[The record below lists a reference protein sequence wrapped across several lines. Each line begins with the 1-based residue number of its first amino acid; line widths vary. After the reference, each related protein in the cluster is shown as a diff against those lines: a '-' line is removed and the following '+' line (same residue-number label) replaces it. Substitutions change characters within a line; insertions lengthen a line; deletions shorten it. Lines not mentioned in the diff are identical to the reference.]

1 MENTE
6 PRNPMHNT
14 CFGQI
19 NEEGLLTS
27 TMMSTRSDTAN
38 SWDDKSTVIDRREVQ
53 SKIEESRT
61 LVALYP
67 LTTKSFNYI
76 ETYLHFFRDEAISRL
91 ENLTLSFLSQLTS
104 SLSRTTQSSNTSGI
118 DDKRIVLELASR
130 RVSSHSDR

>member
-38 SWDDKSTVIDRREVQ
+38 SWDDKSTVIDRRKVQ

-76 ETYLHFFRDEAISRL
+76 EIYLHFFRDEAISRL

-104 SLSRTTQSSNTSGI
+104 SLSRTTQSSNTSGL

-130 RVSSHSDR
+130 RVSPHSDR

>member
-38 SWDDKSTVIDRREVQ
+38 SWDDKSTVIDRRKVQ

-76 ETYLHFFRDEAISRL
+76 EIYLHFFMDEAISRL
-91 ENLTLSFLSQLTS
+91 DNLTLSFLSQLTS

-130 RVSSHSDR
+130 RVSPHSDR